1 MSNDLYLNIMF
12 FLCFIIF
19 IIINTKI
26 LLALNFEKIFK
37 QGRVTEIRVAFIIV
51 VIVISYLCSKC
62 VVDLS
67 ESVINI
73 INNLI

>member
-1 MSNDLYLNIMF
+1 MLLKLNNIFLIF
-12 FLCFIIF
+12 FCNSLS
-19 IIINTKI
+19 KYGY
-26 LLALNFEKIFK
+26 FK
-37 QGRVTEIRVAFIIV
+37 KSIRVAFIIV